1 MPILRKIIQ
10 VGNAKAVTLP
20 SQWLDWLERE
30 TGSEPKEVLMEVDEV
45 LKIIPIVKE
54 RKLEQLREELGV
66 LK

>member
-1 MPILRKIIQ
+1 MPILKKIIQ

-45 LKIIPIVKE
+45 LKIIPIVKGKE
-54 RKLEQLREELGV
+54 A
-66 LK
+66 